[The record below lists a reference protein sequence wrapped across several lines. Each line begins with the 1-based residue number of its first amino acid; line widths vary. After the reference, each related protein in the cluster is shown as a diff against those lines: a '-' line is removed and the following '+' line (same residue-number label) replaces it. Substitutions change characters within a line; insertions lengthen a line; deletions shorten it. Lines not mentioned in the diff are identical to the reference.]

1 MEHVCWQN
9 ALHNVYALTSYQNL
23 AGMQECD
30 RANVLRGEN
39 RVLCVE
45 RSSLVLSMH
54 RCNNLVCIRIVY
66 VFNDLGVSI
75 YSCVLLLHHMTRP
88 GSILE
93 GFRYTYVK
101 VNPARVRIWV
111 ISTVTAPNK
120 HISCK
125 SCSSRTGP
133 SVTATM
139 IVRK

>member
-1 MEHVCWQN
+1 VEHVCWQN

-54 RCNNLVCIRIVY
+54 RCNNLVCIRIIC
-66 VFNDLGVSI
+66 VFNDNIVMR
-75 YSCVLLLHHMTRP
+75 VLLHHMTRP

-120 HISCK
+120 HKSCK

-139 IVRK
+139 IASLRV

>member
-1 MEHVCWQN
+1 VEHVCWQN

-54 RCNNLVCIRIVY
+54 RCNNLVCIRIIC
-66 VFNDLGVSI
+66 VFNDNIVMR
-75 YSCVLLLHHMTRP
+75 VLLHHMTRP

-101 VNPARVRIWV
+101 VIRHALESGLFPLSQHPINTNRVRAV
-111 ISTVTAPNK
+111 PLVLDPQLLP
-120 HISCK
+120 
-125 SCSSRTGP
+125 R
-133 SVTATM
+133 
-139 IVRK
+139 